1 MLAKKQEMKPDS
13 SVAVNWDLRPLHNL
27 QGLRRLQP
35 LAQNSV
41 SIRYLRNGIGVNHV
55 GSMRQRV
62 AEGNLNVLRARV
74 KREMLVADGCG
85 PAVLGYN
92 DDNNG
97 QIEAFSGTVRDL
109 KGAVNPIVVNHW
121 RLTPF
126 QQKR

>member
-41 SIRYLRNGIGVNHV
+41 SIRYLGDGIGVNHV
-55 GSMRQRV
+55 GPMRQRV

-74 KREMLVADGCG
+74 KREMLVADGCC
-85 PAVLGYN
+85 PAVLGYS

-121 RLTPF
+121 RLMPF